1 MKTHFPLFNI
11 IIKTVFVMTV
21 LSGQENNSETVAVLP
36 LTGTNIP
43 NSELTIYSDRLDAE
57 LFKLKNYIFVE
68 RELMSEI
75 LTEQGFQQ
83 TGCTTDE
90 CAVKIGELLGV
101 KFLITGSLGK
111 LESLYTLNLKMIENI
126 DKPAL
131 SGLWPN
137 KNGTNI
143 VLDLGANVE
152 CNEKNLIDFS
162 LMGSALFKALF
173 PDQNPKVALLN
184 IGSEEI
190 KGNEIIKNTYK
201 KLNNQNNNIYEFK
214 GYIEGNEMMSGDV
227 NVIVTDGFTGNVALK
242 TAEGTAN
249 FITNELKEALTGSFL
264 GKFLSI
270 LNIRNINKFRKKF
283 KCKML
288 INYKITIYI

>member
-1 MKTHFPLFNI
+1 
-11 IIKTVFVMTV
+11 MTV

-111 LESLYTLNLKMIENI
+111 LESLYTLNLKMIDVETGKIRYKYCSRKRRLSRWYVFGKRRNI
-126 DKPAL
+126 YCIKQ
-131 SGLWPN
+131 N
-137 KNGTNI
+137 KTNRSAI
-143 VLDLGANVE
+143 VR
-152 CNEKNLIDFS
+152 
-162 LMGSALFKALF
+162 
-173 PDQNPKVALLN
+173 
-184 IGSEEI
+184 IGSGI
-190 KGNEIIKNTYK
+190 
-201 KLNNQNNNIYEFK
+201 
-214 GYIEGNEMMSGDV
+214 
-227 NVIVTDGFTGNVALK
+227 
-242 TAEGTAN
+242 
-249 FITNELKEALTGSFL
+249 
-264 GKFLSI
+264 
-270 LNIRNINKFRKKF
+270 
-283 KCKML
+283 
-288 INYKITIYI
+288 

>member
-1 MKTHFPLFNI
+1 MKTHFPLFNT

-111 LESLYTLNLKMIENI
+111 LESLYTVNLKMIDVETGKI
-126 DKPAL
+126 RYKYSYDCDCSSKEL
-131 SGLWPN
+131 LISGL
-137 KNGTNI
+137 KNAVQGGFGVKEVASIKDSNVSSTKTMSSLI
-143 VLDLGANVE
+143 VIKSTPQNARVHLGGKYVG
-152 CNEKNLIDFS
+152 KTPLS
-162 LMGSALFKALF
+162 LADYK
-173 PDQNPKVALLN
+173 
-184 IGSEEI
+184 
-190 KGNEIIKNTYK
+190 KGNYSMMVLLPGFKTYRS
-201 KLNNQNNNIYEFK
+201 NI
-214 GYIEGNEMMSGDV
+214 
-227 NVIVTDGFTGNVALK
+227 
-242 TAEGTAN
+242 
-249 FITNELKEALTGSFL
+249 
-264 GKFLSI
+264 
-270 LNIRNINKFRKKF
+270 
-283 KCKML
+283 
-288 INYKITIYI
+288 KITGKSEDIQIKLEKK

>member
-1 MKTHFPLFNI
+1 MKTHFPLLNI
-11 IIKTVFVMTV
+11 IIKTVFVINL

-111 LESLYTLNLKMIENI
+111 LESLYTINLKMIDVETGKI
-126 DKPAL
+126 RYKYSYDCDCSSKEL
-131 SGLWPN
+131 LISGL
-137 KNGTNI
+137 KNAVQGGFGVKEVASIKHSNVSSTKMMSSLI
-143 VLDLGANVE
+143 VIKSTPQNARVHLGGKYVG
-152 CNEKNLIDFS
+152 KTPLS
-162 LMGSALFKALF
+162 LADYK
-173 PDQNPKVALLN
+173 
-184 IGSEEI
+184 
-190 KGNEIIKNTYK
+190 KGNYSMMVLLPGFKTYRS
-201 KLNNQNNNIYEFK
+201 NI
-214 GYIEGNEMMSGDV
+214 
-227 NVIVTDGFTGNVALK
+227 
-242 TAEGTAN
+242 
-249 FITNELKEALTGSFL
+249 
-264 GKFLSI
+264 
-270 LNIRNINKFRKKF
+270 
-283 KCKML
+283 
-288 INYKITIYI
+288 KITGKSEDIQIKLEKK

>member
-1 MKTHFPLFNI
+1 
-11 IIKTVFVMTV
+11 MTV

-111 LESLYTLNLKMIENI
+111 LESLYTLNLKMIDVETGKIRYKYSYDCDCSSKELLILGLKNAVQGGFGVKEVASI
-126 DKPAL
+126 KDSNVSSTKTMSSLIVIKSTPQNARVHLGGKYVGKTPL
-131 SGLWPN
+131 SLADY
-137 KNGTNI
+137 K
-143 VLDLGANVE
+143 
-152 CNEKNLIDFS
+152 
-162 LMGSALFKALF
+162 
-173 PDQNPKVALLN
+173 
-184 IGSEEI
+184 
-190 KGNEIIKNTYK
+190 KGNYSMMVLLPGFKTYRS
-201 KLNNQNNNIYEFK
+201 NI
-214 GYIEGNEMMSGDV
+214 
-227 NVIVTDGFTGNVALK
+227 
-242 TAEGTAN
+242 
-249 FITNELKEALTGSFL
+249 
-264 GKFLSI
+264 
-270 LNIRNINKFRKKF
+270 
-283 KCKML
+283 
-288 INYKITIYI
+288 KITGKSEDIQIKLEKK

>member
-111 LESLYTLNLKMIENI
+111 LESLYTLNLKMIDVETGKI
-126 DKPAL
+126 RYKYSYDCDCSSKEL
-131 SGLWPN
+131 LISGL
-137 KNGTNI
+137 KNAVQGGFGVKEVASIKDSNI
-143 VLDLGANVE
+143 SSTKTMSSLIVIKSTPQNARVHLGGKYVG
-152 CNEKNLIDFS
+152 KTPLS
-162 LMGSALFKALF
+162 LVDYK
-173 PDQNPKVALLN
+173 
-184 IGSEEI
+184 
-190 KGNEIIKNTYK
+190 KGNCSMMVLLPGFYPYRS
-201 KLNNQNNNIYEFK
+201 NI
-214 GYIEGNEMMSGDV
+214 
-227 NVIVTDGFTGNVALK
+227 
-242 TAEGTAN
+242 
-249 FITNELKEALTGSFL
+249 
-264 GKFLSI
+264 
-270 LNIRNINKFRKKF
+270 
-283 KCKML
+283 
-288 INYKITIYI
+288 KITGKSEDILLYLVKK

>member
-1 MKTHFPLFNI
+1 
-11 IIKTVFVMTV
+11 MTV

-111 LESLYTLNLKMIENI
+111 LESLYTVNLKMIDVETGKI
-126 DKPAL
+126 RYKYSYDCDCSSKEL
-131 SGLWPN
+131 LISGL
-137 KNGTNI
+137 KNAVQGGFGVKEVASIKDSNVSSTKTMSSLI
-143 VLDLGANVE
+143 VIKSTPQNARVHLGCKYVG
-152 CNEKNLIDFS
+152 KTPLS
-162 LMGSALFKALF
+162 LADYK
-173 PDQNPKVALLN
+173 
-184 IGSEEI
+184 
-190 KGNEIIKNTYK
+190 KGNYSMMVLLPGFKTYRS
-201 KLNNQNNNIYEFK
+201 NI
-214 GYIEGNEMMSGDV
+214 
-227 NVIVTDGFTGNVALK
+227 
-242 TAEGTAN
+242 
-249 FITNELKEALTGSFL
+249 
-264 GKFLSI
+264 
-270 LNIRNINKFRKKF
+270 
-283 KCKML
+283 
-288 INYKITIYI
+288 KITGKSEDIQIKLEKK

>member
-11 IIKTVFVMTV
+11 IIKTVFVINL

-111 LESLYTLNLKMIENI
+111 LESLYTINLKMIDVETGKI
-126 DKPAL
+126 RYKYSYDCDCSSKEL
-131 SGLWPN
+131 LISGL
-137 KNGTNI
+137 KNAVQGGFGVKEVASIKHSNVSSTKMMSSLI
-143 VLDLGANVE
+143 VIKSTPQNARVHLGGKYVG
-152 CNEKNLIDFS
+152 KTPLS
-162 LMGSALFKALF
+162 LADYK
-173 PDQNPKVALLN
+173 
-184 IGSEEI
+184 
-190 KGNEIIKNTYK
+190 KGNYSMMVLLPGFKTYRS
-201 KLNNQNNNIYEFK
+201 NI
-214 GYIEGNEMMSGDV
+214 
-227 NVIVTDGFTGNVALK
+227 
-242 TAEGTAN
+242 
-249 FITNELKEALTGSFL
+249 
-264 GKFLSI
+264 
-270 LNIRNINKFRKKF
+270 
-283 KCKML
+283 
-288 INYKITIYI
+288 KITGKSEDIQIKLEKK

>member
-11 IIKTVFVMTV
+11 LIKTVFVMTV

-111 LESLYTLNLKMIENI
+111 LESLYTINLKMIDVETGKI
-126 DKPAL
+126 RYKYSYDCDCSSKEL
-131 SGLWPN
+131 LISGL
-137 KNGTNI
+137 KNAVQGGFGVKEVASIKDSNI
-143 VLDLGANVE
+143 SPT
-152 CNEKNLIDFS
+152 KMMSSLIVIKSTPQNARVHIGGKYVGKTPLS
-162 LMGSALFKALF
+162 LADYK
-173 PDQNPKVALLN
+173 
-184 IGSEEI
+184 
-190 KGNEIIKNTYK
+190 KGNYSMMVLLPGFKTYRS
-201 KLNNQNNNIYEFK
+201 NI
-214 GYIEGNEMMSGDV
+214 
-227 NVIVTDGFTGNVALK
+227 
-242 TAEGTAN
+242 
-249 FITNELKEALTGSFL
+249 
-264 GKFLSI
+264 
-270 LNIRNINKFRKKF
+270 
-283 KCKML
+283 
-288 INYKITIYI
+288 KITGKSEDIQIKLEKK